1 MGENTAIEWTDATF
15 NPWMGCTKVSGA
27 CKHCYAE
34 TMMDHRYG
42 KVEWGPKGSRVRTSA
57 ANWRKPLAWNRKAGP
72 EGRRMR
78 VFCASLADVFEGA
91 DTMPAE
97 SWPVVEQARADL
109 WALIEATPNL
119 DWLLL
124 TKRPENVLEKVPTG
138 WVGCGE
144 CGHRATISH
153 ACPFCDGPRAEWPA
167 NAWIGTTVEDQAS
180 ADERIPHLLRVP
192 AKVRFLSCEPLLGPV
207 ALNRATAIDP
217 NPISE
222 PVEYVPPLAL
232 LSWVICGAE
241 SLNKREGRKM
251 DLSWV
256 RSLRDQ
262 CADAGVQFF
271 LKQAVVGGR
280 VLAEPLLDG
289 RRWSG
294 VPQAP
299 TEGE

>member
-1 MGENTAIEWTDATF
+1 MGRSDVMGADSSIEWTDATF
-15 NPWMGCTKVSGA
+15 NPWMGCTKVSAA

-42 KVEWGPKGSRVRTSA
+42 KVKWGPKGSRVRTSA
-57 ANWRKPLAWNRKAGP
+57 ANWRKPLMWNRKAKS

-97 SWPVVEQARADL
+97 SWPVVEHARADL
-109 WALIEATPNL
+109 WALIESTPWL

-124 TKRPENVLEKVPTG
+124 TKRPENVRMMVPMRWTEPDVPT
-138 WVGCGE
+138 
-144 CGHRATISH
+144 R
-153 ACPFCDGPRAEWPA
+153 DGRVLLSGWPA
-167 NAWIGTTVEDQAS
+167 NVWIGTTVEDQAA

-207 ALNRATAIDP
+207 ALNRATVIDP

-251 DLSWV
+251 ELSWV

-271 LKQAVVGGR
+271 LKQAGVGGR